1 MNARVNW
8 AYQLPDAAGFSGRM
22 DAKGD
27 VQTLIIEHVLQAP
40 YQIESTI
47 QLTDVLETLRIDSSH
62 IWGSVVYTLADG
74 REVVIFFNVK
84 APPLAR
90 KELSDTVKFKE
101 MPPVRA
107 MIADLLKQGA
117 KMVVCPMCAEIT
129 GVEADQLAPG
139 IDMIEDRKQ
148 IFDHMHFNSVVFT
161 Y

>member
-1 MNARVNW
+1 MIRTLWIVLAISVCLVGAYVTNAHDSVSPETQKPTLVIN
-8 AYQLPDAAGFSGRM
+8 LTSGTEDLHAVVM
-22 DAKGD
+22 GLHFA
-27 VQTLIIEHVLQAP
+27 EH
-40 YQIESTI
+40 
-47 QLTDVLETLRIDSSH
+47 
-62 IWGSVVYTLADG
+62 GLADG

-107 MIADLLKQGA
+107 IIADLLKQGA

>member
-1 MNARVNW
+1 MIRTLWIVLAISVCLVGAYVTNAHDSVSPETQKPTLVIN
-8 AYQLPDAAGFSGRM
+8 LTSGTEDLHAVVM
-22 DAKGD
+22 GLHFA
-27 VQTLIIEHVLQAP
+27 EH
-40 YQIESTI
+40 
-47 QLTDVLETLRIDSSH
+47 
-62 IWGSVVYTLADG
+62 GLADG

-101 MPPVRA
+101 TRPVRA

>member
-1 MNARVNW
+1 MIRTLWIVLAISVCLVGAYVTNAHDSVSPETQKPTLVIN
-8 AYQLPDAAGFSGRM
+8 LTSGTEDLHAVVM
-22 DAKGD
+22 GLHFA
-27 VQTLIIEHVLQAP
+27 EH
-40 YQIESTI
+40 
-47 QLTDVLETLRIDSSH
+47 
-62 IWGSVVYTLADG
+62 GLADG

-129 GVEADQLAPG
+129 GVEADQLASG

>member
-1 MNARVNW
+1 MFRTLWIALAISVCPVGAYVTNAQDSDPFETQKPTLVIN
-8 AYQLPDAAGFSGRM
+8 LTSGM
-22 DAKGD
+22 EDLHAVVMG
-27 VQTLIIEHVLQAP
+27 LHFAEH
-40 YQIESTI
+40 
-47 QLTDVLETLRIDSSH
+47 
-62 IWGSVVYTLADG
+62 GLADG

-90 KELSDTVKFKE
+90 KELADTVKFKE

-107 MIADLLKQGA
+107 LIADLLKQGA

-129 GVEADQLAPG
+129 GVEADELAPG

-148 IFDHMHFNSVVFT
+148 IFDHLHGKSVVFT

>member
-1 MNARVNW
+1 MIRTLWIVLAISVCLVGAYVTNAHDSVSPETQKPTLVIN
-8 AYQLPDAAGFSGRM
+8 LTSGTEDLHAVVM
-22 DAKGD
+22 GLHFA
-27 VQTLIIEHVLQAP
+27 EH
-40 YQIESTI
+40 
-47 QLTDVLETLRIDSSH
+47 
-62 IWGSVVYTLADG
+62 GLADG

>member
-1 MNARVNW
+1 MIRTLWIVLAISVCLVGAYVTNAHDSVSPETQKPTLVIN
-8 AYQLPDAAGFSGRM
+8 LTSGTEDLHAVVM
-22 DAKGD
+22 GLHFA
-27 VQTLIIEHVLQAP
+27 EH
-40 YQIESTI
+40 
-47 QLTDVLETLRIDSSH
+47 
-62 IWGSVVYTLADG
+62 GLADG

-148 IFDHMHFNSVVFT
+148 IFDHMHLNSVVFT